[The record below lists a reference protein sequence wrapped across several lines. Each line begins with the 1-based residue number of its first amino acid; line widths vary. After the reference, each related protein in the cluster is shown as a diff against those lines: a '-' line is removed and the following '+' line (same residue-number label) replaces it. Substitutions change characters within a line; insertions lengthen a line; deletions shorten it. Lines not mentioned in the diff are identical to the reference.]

1 MNSNL
6 PAENIFSE
14 LRQRNARQLRSDTLR
29 SIFGTAARKSNEA
42 LFNFAKHFQA
52 EEDRPG
58 AAR

>member
-1 MNSNL
+1 MNSNQ
-6 PAENIFSE
+6 PAENIFFE

-42 LFNFAKHFQA
+42 LFTFAKQFQVK
-52 EEDRPG
+52 EDRPG